1 MNSILALP
9 YYLLTSLA
17 IGYVGYFIAYHG
29 YEVRE
34 KDKNYKV
41 LLFSL
46 PSVLILFNKSFLASF
61 VLAIILLS
69 LTVCFAGFWRTKGR
83 KLLEK
88 FLFKKGISNTNDN
101 GTVLEDLMEIVGSKK
116 INKNVLSVYL
126 NNGTIYHSYLYKHMP
141 SNNKDENK
149 YIENC
154 EGFLMDTKGNV
165 LMYIDKIR
173 VPDKD
178 KTIIETYKNN
188 DVALTFVPKESIRT
202 IKLVTRKV
210 K

>member
-1 MNSILALP
+1 MNSILTLP

-61 VLAIILLS
+61 VLAIISLG

-83 KLLEK
+83 KLSEK
-88 FLFKKGISNTNDN
+88 LLFKCGISNTNNN
-101 GTVLEDLMEIVGSKK
+101 GTVLEDLMEIAGSKK
-116 INKNVLSVYL
+116 ISTNILCVYL
-126 NNGTIYHSYLYKHMP
+126 NNGTTYYSYLYKHMP

-165 LMYIDKIR
+165 LMYIDKTR

-188 DVALTFVPKESIRT
+188 DITLTFVPKESIRVV
-202 IKLVTRKV
+202 KVVTRRV
-210 K
+210 